1 MIPVRGLSYDEI
13 WLPKQPLS
21 ARHGVYFSAMMMC
34 MWDNI
39 HGPKVLNVWTG
50 DEPLPVIQ
58 PLKHQD
64 KLAELSK
71 DGEVV
76 AVEIDPGKLTK
87 EIKEQLVNSEFH
99 TYLTDSLNLAT

>member
-58 PLKHQD
+58 PIRDQD

-71 DGEVV
+71 DGELV
-76 AVEIDPGKLTK
+76 AVQIDAGKLTK

-99 TYLTDSLNLAT
+99 T